1 MCILC
6 ELKKAAAKQSEERT
20 SEVSL
25 SEVAKH
31 ARALIAKENLHPVEA
46 IYALQFLLPVMK
58 DPEMMLELL
67 VKADDEM
74 RANKAPRTGDSTVG
88 SNQRVEELEKEVA
101 RLNSQI
107 NLQATNGK
115 AMGDALASLS
125 ASMNIELPVL
135 DGSNPRST
143 VKALSNVADKLESHK
158 AGIEFW
164 MREIT
169 NRYDLNKTASH

>member
-6 ELKKAAAKQSEERT
+6 EVKKLAAKE
-20 SEVSL
+20 SEVRPVEATL

-31 ARALIAKENLHPVEA
+31 ARALIGKENLNPVQA
-46 IYALQFLLPVMK
+46 IAALQFLMPVMK
-58 DPEMMLELL
+58 NPELMLELL
-67 VKADDEM
+67 VKADDDAQAAKE
-74 RANKAPRTGDSTVG
+74 PRTDGSHVG
-88 SNQRVEELEKEVA
+88 SNQRIDELEKEVA
-101 RLNSQI
+101 RLNSQV

-125 ASMNIELPVL
+125 SSMNIELPVL
-135 DGSNPRST
+135 DGTNPRAT
-143 VKALSNVADKLESHK
+143 VKALAAVADKLDSHK

-169 NRYDLNKTASH
+169 NRHDLNKTATH